1 MKTKLLTICLIL
13 FTSQVFAESILLS
26 CMPSVRN
33 TQVFKDGKIIKGED
47 TYCDNDNSLH
57 CYDYELSI
65 DTSSLIASKQLCKN
79 CQTDIGN
86 IIKTPRYY
94 QITFDVPSIKM
105 HTVINI
111 NRENL
116 SFSSRVNESIGLTSI
131 IEVLMT
137 DVEGKCTIVKI
148 PKNKI

>member
-1 MKTKLLTICLIL
+1 MKTTLLTICLLL

-26 CMPSVRN
+26 CITKNQESF
-33 TQVFKDGKIIKGED
+33 FKDGKIIKGED

-94 QITFDVPSIKM
+94 QITFVFPDL
-105 HTVINI
+105 
-111 NRENL
+111 E
-116 SFSSRVNESIGLTSI
+116 I
-131 IEVLMT
+131 IQLLIL
-137 DVEGKCTIVKI
+137 IVKI
-148 PKNKI
+148 SVFQVVLTKV